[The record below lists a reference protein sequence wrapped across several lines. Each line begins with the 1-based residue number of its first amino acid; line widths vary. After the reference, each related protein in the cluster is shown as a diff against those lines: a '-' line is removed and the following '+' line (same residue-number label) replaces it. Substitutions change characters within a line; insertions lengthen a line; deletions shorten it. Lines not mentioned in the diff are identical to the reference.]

1 MESDSQY
8 LFRRAEE
15 EQEAADKAASPK
27 ARELHKE
34 LAGRYRDAAE
44 GHPPPRSPEG
54 PRKPGLPEEFRI
66 LE

>member
-8 LFRRAEE
+8 LSRRAEE

-34 LAGRYRDAAE
+34 LAGRYRDAADD
-44 GHPPPRSPEG
+44 HPPPRSPDG
-54 PRKPGLPEEFRI
+54 PSKPGLPDDLRI